1 MIVKKIGPS
10 QKAAPKS
17 KAANV
22 RALADYI
29 AGSGAGGDGEKVE
42 HRGALNLLNIDHDG
56 QVQEMIDLAETAK
69 RSPQPVQHWILSW
82 RENEQPTT
90 AQADEVVRMFLGE
103 MGLADHQAIYALHRN
118 TNIWHVH
125 VAVNRVNPETEKLVT
140 VNKGFDYE
148 IAHRAIARIEQR
160 QRWEPVP
167 HPLYDARP
175 DGKIE
180 RARPRGEGE
189 RRPSAR
195 ARDFE
200 ERAGER
206 SAEGIAIEDAAPLVR
221 SARDWRELHAALA
234 AKGMRFEKKGSGAV
248 LWVGDQA
255 VKASAAGRDCSMSAL
270 QNRLGE
276 YVPGPR
282 VELAPASPRPLEPAS
297 PLVRLYTEE
306 RRKHYQE
313 RAASRAQNVDKQREE
328 LRGVAERHRQER
340 ADIFRGSW
348 RGKGALLNALRS
360 TLAARQAGEKAAL
373 RDRHKLERAALRRD
387 QGRFP
392 SCEEWLSR
400 VKGDYAKE
408 WRHRERCPATIEG
421 PKFDPPAPRDIRAFS
436 AVVDG
441 GRVHYHLNGS
451 RGGPAYT
458 DRGKTIDIHDSG
470 RRESVLAAL
479 QLSAQKWGTITV
491 RGGEQFK
498 RTCVELA
505 AEHGFKIMNP
515 DLQQAI
521 AAERERRQPTKSP
534 DPTDRQARGQP
545 TSMTPAAIYRRHL
558 AEIIREQPQRR
569 ADPSRL
575 DAEVAVRMAVTGH
588 SQAAIAGA
596 IKAAARSDRP
606 NEQRDWDAY
615 ARRAAS
621 YASSPPGQEMQAQL
635 GRQEQKLIRLEGRD
649 GEIELLRRLGGPLK
663 YL

>member
-1 MIVKKIGPS
+1 VIVKKIATS

-17 KAANV
+17 KAAKV

-29 AGSGAGGDGEKVE
+29 AGPGAGGDGEKVE

-90 AQADEVVRMFLGE
+90 TQADEAVRMFLDE

-140 VNKGFDYE
+140 VNKGFDHE
-148 IAHRAIARIEQR
+148 VAHRAIARIEQR
-160 QRWEPVP
+160 QRWEPAP
-167 HPLYDARP
+167 HPLYDVRP
-175 DGKIE
+175 DGEIE
-180 RARPRGEGE
+180 RARPRGEDE

-206 SAEGIAIEDAAPLVR
+206 SAESIAIEDAAPLVR
-221 SARDWRELHAALA
+221 RARDWRELHAALA
-234 AKGMRFEKKGSGAV
+234 AKGMRFEKKGSGAL
-248 LWVGDQA
+248 LWVGDRA

-270 QNRLGE
+270 QKRLGE
-276 YVPGPR
+276 YLPGPT
-282 VELAPASPRPLEPAS
+282 VAPPPASPRPLEPAS
-297 PLVRLYTEE
+297 PLVQRYSEE

-313 RAASRAQNVDKQREE
+313 RATGRAQTIDKQREE
-328 LRGVAERHRQER
+328 LRRVAERHRQER
-340 ADIFRGSW
+340 AKIFRGSW
-348 RGKGALLNALRS
+348 KGKGVLLNALRS
-360 TLAARQAGEKAAL
+360 TLAARQAAEKAAL
-373 RDRHKLERAALRRD
+373 RDGHKLERAALRRD
-387 QGRFP
+387 RGRFP

-400 VKGDYAKE
+400 FKGNYAQE
-408 WRHRERCPATIEG
+408 WRHRERRPATIEG
-421 PKFDPPAPRDIRAFS
+421 STFDPPAPRDIRAFS
-436 AVVDG
+436 AVVDA
-441 GRVHYHLNGS
+441 GRVHYHLTGS
-451 RGGPAYT
+451 RGAPAFT
-458 DRGKTIDIHDSG
+458 DRGNTIDIHDSG

-479 QLSAQKWGTITV
+479 QLSEQKWGAITV

-505 AEHGFKIMNP
+505 AEYGFKITNP
-515 DLQQAI
+515 DLLQAI
-521 AAERERRQPTKSP
+521 AVERERLRPTRRP
-534 DPTDRQARGQP
+534 DAPNRQARARP
-545 TSMTPAAIYRRHL
+545 TSVTPAAIYRRHL
-558 AEIIREQPQRR
+558 AEIIREQSQRR

-588 SQAAIAGA
+588 SRSAIADA
-596 IKAAARSDRP
+596 IKEAARADRP
-606 NEQRDWDAY
+606 NERRDWNAY
-615 ARRAAS
+615 AKRAAS
-621 YASSPPGQEMQAQL
+621 YAFSPPGQEMRR
-635 GRQEQKLIRLEGRD
+635 GFMDQERKLIRLEGRE

-663 YL
+663 HL

>member
-1 MIVKKIGPS
+1 MIVKKIATS
-10 QKAAPKS
+10 KKAAPKS

-29 AGSGAGGDGEKVE
+29 AGPGAGGDGEKIE

-90 AQADEVVRMFLGE
+90 AQADEAVRMFLAE
-103 MGLADHQAIYALHRN
+103 MGLAEHQAIYALHRN
-118 TNIWHVH
+118 TNTWHVH

-140 VNKGFDYE
+140 VNKGFDHE

-160 QRWEPVP
+160 QRWEPAP
-167 HPLYDARP
+167 YPLYDARP
-175 DGKIE
+175 DGEVE

-206 SAEGIAIEDAAPLVR
+206 SAERIAIEDVAPLVR
-221 SARDWRELHAALA
+221 RARDWRELHAALA
-234 AKGMRFEKKGSGAV
+234 AKEMRFEKKGSGAL
-248 LWVGDQA
+248 LWVGDRA

-270 QNRLGE
+270 QKRLGE
-276 YVPGPR
+276 YMAGPT
-282 VELAPASPRPLEPAS
+282 VAPPPARPRPLESAS
-297 PLVRLYTEE
+297 TLVQRYAEE

-313 RAASRAQNVDKQREE
+313 RATGRAQNIDKQREE
-328 LRGVAERHRQER
+328 LRRVADRHRQER
-340 ADIFRGSW
+340 ANIFRGSW
-348 RGKGALLNALRS
+348 KGKGALLNALRS
-360 TLAARQAGEKAAL
+360 TLGARQAAEKAAL
-373 RDRHKLERAALRRD
+373 QDRHKLERAALRRD
-387 QGRFP
+387 KGRFP

-400 VKGDYAKE
+400 FKGDYAQE
-408 WRHRERCPATIEG
+408 WRHRERRPATIEG
-421 PKFDPPAPRDIRAFS
+421 PTFDPPAPRDIRAFS

-451 RGGPAYT
+451 RGGPAFT

-505 AEHGFKIMNP
+505 AEHGFKITNP
-515 DLQQAI
+515 DLRRAI
-521 AAERERRQPTKSP
+521 AAERERLRTTRRP
-534 DPTDRQARGQP
+534 DPPDRQARAQP
-545 TSMTPAAIYRRHL
+545 TTMTPAAIYRRHL
-558 AEIIREQPQRR
+558 AEIIRAQPQRR

-575 DAEVAVRMAVTGH
+575 DAEVAVRMAITGH
-588 SQAAIAGA
+588 SQNAIAGA
-596 IKAAARSDRP
+596 IKEAARTDRP
-606 NEQRDWDAY
+606 NEKRDWDAY
-615 ARRAAS
+615 AQRAAS
-621 YASSPPGQEMQAQL
+621 YAFSPPGREMQAGL
-635 GRQEQKLIRLEGRD
+635 GSQEQKLIRLEGRD

-663 YL
+663 CL

>member
-1 MIVKKIGPS
+1 MRS
-10 QKAAPKS
+10 
-17 KAANV
+17 
-22 RALADYI
+22 LADYI
-29 AGSGAGGDGEKVE
+29 AGPGAGGDGEKVE

-56 QVQEMIDLAETAK
+56 QVQEMIDLAEIAK

-90 AQADEVVRMFLGE
+90 AQADEAVRMFLGE

-140 VNKGFDYE
+140 VNKGFDHE

-195 ARDFE
+195 ALDFE

-206 SAEGIAIEDAAPLVR
+206 SAERIAIEDAAPLVR
-221 SARDWRELHAALA
+221 RARDWRELHSALA
-234 AKGMRFEKKGSGAV
+234 AKGMRFEKKGSGAL

-255 VKASAAGRDCSMSAL
+255 VKASAAGRDCSMAVL
-270 QNRLGE
+270 QKRLGK
-276 YVPGPR
+276 YLPGPT
-282 VELAPASPRPLEPAS
+282 VTPPPTSPRPIEPAS
-297 PLVRLYTEE
+297 PLVKRYVEE
-306 RRKHYQE
+306 RRNHYQE
-313 RAASRAQNVDKQREE
+313 RAAGRAQDIDRQSEE
-328 LRGVAERHRQER
+328 LRGVADRHRQER

-348 RGKGALLNALRS
+348 KGKGALLNALRS
-360 TLAARQAGEKAAL
+360 ALAARQAAEKAAL
-373 RDRHKLERAALRRD
+373 RDRQKLELAALRKD
-387 QGRFP
+387 KGRFP

-400 VKGDYAKE
+400 SKGDYAQE
-408 WRHRERCPATIEG
+408 WRHRDRRPATIEG

-451 RGGPAYT
+451 RGTPAFT

-505 AEHGFKIMNP
+505 AEHGFKITNA

-521 AAERERRQPTKSP
+521 AAERERIRPTRRP
-534 DPTDRQARGQP
+534 DPPDRQARAQP

-575 DAEVAVRMAVTGH
+575 DAQVAVRMAVTGH
-588 SQAAIAGA
+588 SRAAIAGA
-596 IKAAARSDRP
+596 IKEAAQADRP
-606 NEQRDWDAY
+606 NEKRDWDSY

-621 YASSPPGQEMQAQL
+621 YAFSPPGREMQ
-635 GRQEQKLIRLEGRD
+635 GRLEGQEQKLIRHEGRD

-663 YL
+663 HL